1 MGAFGAVFPV
11 LGPNNGFP
19 GNMSRLAERVIVARP
34 LLATTATAVQ
44 NGQPLV
50 IIPTAGGGDNYQS
63 VTDFIAGG
71 GTLSATSRIS
81 IAHREVKTNLVYT
94 TLTTIGTPFINV
106 YQPGELTE
114 AIERGSAVVKFNV
127 TAPATTALSQQAVY
141 IRVAVNAAIPAGI
154 VGGFEAVADG
164 TNTVQI
170 PNIIFRT
177 GYIDGNGV
185 AEVTMLVRS
194 AA

>member
-34 LLATTATAVQ
+34 LLATTATSVQ

-63 VTDFIAGG
+63 VTDFVGGG

-170 PNIIFRT
+170 PNILFRT